1 MSSYL
6 TLSSRTDRVA
16 EIEIRRSRFLGV
28 VRRVGDEDAAR
39 ALVADLRKQHH
50 DARHHCSAFILGP
63 TPSIERSNDD
73 GEPAG
78 TAGGPMLDVLRG
90 RELSDVAAV
99 VVRWFGGTLLGA
111 GGLVRAYGDAV
122 AAALDGARIV
132 RRAQDDLFDL
142 SVSHADAGKVESDLR
157 ARGVGVLGVDY
168 LDRAL
173 LHLAGDLDDLAPAV
187 AEITSGA
194 GILQPAGTRWVD
206 RPK

>member
-16 EIEIRRSRFLGV
+16 EIEIKRSRFLAV

-122 AAALDGARIV
+122 AAALDGAPLV

-206 RPK
+206 RPT

>member
-16 EIEIRRSRFLGV
+16 AIEIKRSRFLAV

-122 AAALDGARIV
+122 AAALDGAPLV

-206 RPK
+206 RPT

>member
-1 MSSYL
+1 M

-16 EIEIRRSRFLGV
+16 AIEIKRSRFLAV

-122 AAALDGARIV
+122 AAALDGAPLV

-206 RPK
+206 RPT

>member
-16 EIEIRRSRFLGV
+16 AIEIKRSRFLAV
-28 VRRVGDEDAAR
+28 VRRVGDEHAAR

-122 AAALDGARIV
+122 AAALDGAPLV

-206 RPK
+206 RPT

>member
-6 TLSSRTDRVA
+6 TLPSRTDRVA
-16 EIEIRRSRFLGV
+16 EIEIKRSRFLAV

-122 AAALDGARIV
+122 AAALDGAPLV

-206 RPK
+206 RPT

>member
-122 AAALDGARIV
+122 AAALDGAPLV

-206 RPK
+206 RPT

>member
-6 TLSSRTDRVA
+6 TLSSPTDRVA
-16 EIEIRRSRFLGV
+16 EIEIRRSRFLAV

-122 AAALDGARIV
+122 AAALDGAPLV

-142 SVSHADAGKVESDLR
+142 SVSHADAGKVESELR

>member
-16 EIEIRRSRFLGV
+16 EIEIKRSRFLAV

-39 ALVADLRKQHH
+39 ALVADLRRKHH

-122 AAALDGARIV
+122 AAALDGAPLV

-206 RPK
+206 RPT

>member
-16 EIEIRRSRFLGV
+16 EIEIKRSRFLAV

-122 AAALDGARIV
+122 AAALDGAPLV
-132 RRAQDDLFDL
+132 RRAQDDLFNL

-206 RPK
+206 RPT

>member
-6 TLSSRTDRVA
+6 TISSRTDLVA
-16 EIEIRRSRFLGV
+16 EIEIKRSRFLAV

-122 AAALDGARIV
+122 AAALDGAPLV

-206 RPK
+206 RPT